1 MYRRPA
7 SKASNLAAGR
17 LTRPR
22 RVQQRIPPTAR
33 QVFGAAVAADA
44 PRSGAIAL
52 TRRIAV
58 TASDAFRLLRD
69 FWPPQAN
76 TRPNAQAAGPDAC
89 VVAAVTVAPR
99 SGAITLTR
107 HIDFPRKPPPN
118 HPKAASLKTFLV
130 VSTTAPRSGALAA
143 GSTVSLIA
151 STPSILKLDISPS
164 AEQRFHP
171 EYPQIKIRFLS
182 VRRAT
187 LPAGNQIFFFPLRG
201 AYHFNLNTL
210 NGVKLVKSASCGIF
224 SPLRGRIDLN
234 CAYKWILSSG
244 RQPSSPSASFN
255 LSSHFQVSRYSS
267 YAVNSYLLA
276 DCDDF
281 KTSTI
286 HSGLEISPQ
295 RVHYP
300 GSQ

>member
-22 RVQQRIPPTAR
+22 RVQQRIPPPP
-33 QVFGAAVAADA
+33 VKFSVAAVAADA

-58 TASDAFRLLRD
+58 
-69 FWPPQAN
+69 PQA
-76 TRPNAQAAGPDAC
+76 TLLVLAAG
-89 VVAAVTVAPR
+89 R
-99 SGAITLTR
+99 
-107 HIDFPRKPPPN
+107 RKPPPN